1 MVEKLETGMETLDRE
16 LNGGLP
22 AGSITLLEVPPGSQG
37 HLFLHELTATRGT
50 LWMSFART
58 AEAVKRS
65 LEETPSP
72 SGECTVKYISGT
84 DPMDEVEKLLSA
96 VPDQSNII
104 FDPINMLEQQGDERR
119 FRRFL
124 NELQAHL
131 LETESL
137 AFFYA
142 TQGTSN
148 IALRDKSKYFAD
160 VVFELETVFKDDE
173 VENFLRVPKY
183 RRGHCPS
190 GVIKMDLTSEVSI
203 DISRDI
209 A

>member
-1 MVEKLETGMETLDRE
+1 MVHKLETGMETLDRE
-16 LNGGLP
+16 LHGGLP
-22 AGSITLLEVPPGSQG
+22 AGSITILEASPGSQG

-72 SGECTVKYISGT
+72 SGDCTVKYISGT
-84 DPMDEVEKLLSA
+84 EPMDDVEKLLSA

-104 FDPINMLEQQGDERR
+104 FDPINTLEQQGDPRR
-119 FRRFL
+119 YRRFL

-131 LETESL
+131 LERDSL
-137 AFFYA
+137 AIFYA
-142 TQGTSN
+142 TRGTADIS
-148 IALRDKSKYFAD
+148 LRDTSKYFAD
-160 VVFELETVFKDDE
+160 VVLELETVSKSED

-190 GVIKMDLTSEVSI
+190 GVIKLELKTEVSV